1 MTMKR
6 KGRKLPEILTVEE
19 VKNLLNTFNKRYD
32 ASYNNYIIIRLQ
44 VELGLRISEV
54 LSLTVENIER
64 MSGKV
69 MIKEGKGMKDRVVY
83 MNQNL
88 LEEVNKFLDRMN
100 RTSGLVVRTRT
111 GSKIH
116 TNNVNRMITTYSK
129 KTGIEKEITSHNLR
143 HTYATHLLKETG
155 NLSLVQK
162 VLGHEHISTTQ
173 IYVHLFDK
181 DVEEGMNKSLYNL

>member
-1 MTMKR
+1 MKR

-88 LEEVNKFLDRMN
+88 LEEVNKFLDKMN

>member
-88 LEEVNKFLDRMN
+88 LEEVNKFLDKMN